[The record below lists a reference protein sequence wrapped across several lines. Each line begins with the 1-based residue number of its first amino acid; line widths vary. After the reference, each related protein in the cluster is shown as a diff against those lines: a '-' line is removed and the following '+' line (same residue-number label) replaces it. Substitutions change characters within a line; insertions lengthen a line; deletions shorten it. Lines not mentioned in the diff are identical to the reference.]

1 LGIAGRRDRPPRL
14 GSIVVRSTPQQFLK
28 VSQPNTRYM
37 IDRLIGEPSVSSVS
51 AQWDQ
56 TNERVIDLLAG
67 WCDAL
72 GFEVEKLAV
81 PGLSG
86 KYNLIATIGRG
97 PDGLV
102 LSGHTDTVPF
112 DDNRWS
118 SDPFKVTERA
128 GRLFGL
134 GTADMKSFFALVL
147 TAIGRLDL
155 TRLKHPLVLV
165 ATADEESSMSGAR
178 ALIDAQR
185 RLGRYAVI
193 GEPTGLK
200 PIRMHKGIA
209 MEAIRLQGQSGHS
222 SDPAL
227 GVNALEGMH
236 KVIADLLAWRTD
248 LQHRYRN
255 PAFAVPVPTLNLGHI
270 HGGDNPNRICAD
282 CELHFDLRQLPGM
295 ALAAL
300 REELDTRLAQTLDD
314 SGLQFER
321 VSLFEGIPAMET
333 DAASAI
339 VKAAEKLTGH
349 SAEAVAFGTEG
360 PYLNELGMQT
370 IILGPGHIDQ
380 AHQPDEFL
388 SLDQIEPGITLL
400 RSLIQRFCL

>member
-1 LGIAGRRDRPPRL
+1 ML
-14 GSIVVRSTPQQFLK
+14 
-28 VSQPNTRYM
+28 QPDTRYM
-37 IDRLIGEPSVSSVS
+37 IDRLIAEPSVSSVNG
-51 AQWDQ
+51 QWDQ
-56 TNERVIDLLAG
+56 TNERVIDLLAE
-67 WCDAL
+67 WCDTL
-72 GFEVEKLAV
+72 GFGVEKLAV
-81 PGLSG
+81 PGSSG

-112 DDNRWS
+112 DHNRWS
-118 SDPFKVTERA
+118 SDPFKATERE

-134 GTADMKSFFALVL
+134 GTADMKSFFALSL
-147 TAIGRLDL
+147 AAIGQLDFA
-155 TRLKHPLVLV
+155 RLKHPLVLV

-178 ALIDAQR
+178 ALVDAQR

-193 GEPTGLK
+193 GEPTALK

-209 MEAIRLQGQSGHS
+209 MEAIRLKGQSGHS
-222 SDPAL
+222 SDPSL
-227 GVNALEGMH
+227 GVNALEGMN
-236 KVIADLLAWRTD
+236 KVISELLAWRAD
-248 LQHRYRN
+248 LQQRYRN

-282 CELHFDLRQLPGM
+282 SELHFDLRQLPGM
-295 ALAAL
+295 ALPAL
-300 REELDTRLAQTLDD
+300 REELDARLARTLDN

-333 DAASAI
+333 DATSAI
-339 VKAAEKLTGH
+339 VKAAEQLTGH

-360 PYLNELGMQT
+360 PYLNSLGMQT
-370 IILGPGHIDQ
+370 IILGPGHINQ
-380 AHQPDEFL
+380 AHQPDEFI
-388 SLDQIEPGITLL
+388 SLDQIEPGIKLL